1 MGFLA
6 CKGEGFPRTIGL
18 LELKAECQV
27 AKPKSGPETPADGA
41 PYIFF
46 VTGGAFEPV
55 VTEVPPERKFN
66 SADLF
71 AFRRVRGDIVLSI
84 LMLAMA
90 LFLIASFAGETG
102 WAKRKLPAE
111 MGQYI
116 GIQLGLSLIHI

>member
-1 MGFLA
+1 M
-6 CKGEGFPRTIGL
+6 
-18 LELKAECQV
+18 
-27 AKPKSGPETPADGA
+27 AKPSSGPETPGDSA

-46 VTGGAFEPV
+46 VTDGPFEPV

-71 AFRRVRGDIVLSI
+71 AFRRVSGDIVLSAV
-84 LMLAMA
+84 MLAMA

-102 WAKRKLPAE
+102 WAKRKLPAD

-116 GIQLGLSLIHI
+116 GIQVGLLDAEGRVARLG